1 MGTLVSVNVGR
12 AEATVHSEV
21 GATGIGK
28 TPVAGPVQVTAPL
41 AVKGV
46 SGLAGDVVCDDR
58 FHGGVDQAVYAY
70 AREELDAWAAELGRE
85 LRDGMFGENLTT
97 TGLAVS
103 DAVIG
108 ERWRIGESLLLEVSA
123 TRIPCRTFA
132 GWMDEAQWVKRFTE
146 RARPGAYLRV
156 ITPGP
161 VAVGDVITVV
171 HRPDHGI
178 TSADVTRALSARAP
192 ELLPAI
198 AALETLGVAY
208 RDAAANR
215 LKAAAGA

>member
-12 AEATVHSEV
+12 AEATEHSDV
-21 GATGIGK
+21 GVTGIGK
-28 TPVAGPVQVTAPL
+28 KSVSGPVQVTAPTV
-41 AVKGV
+41 AKGV
-46 SGLAGDVVCDDR
+46 SGLAEDSVCDDR

-70 AREELDAWAAELGRE
+70 AREDLDAWAEELGRE
-85 LRDGMFGENLTT
+85 LPDGMFGENLTT
-97 TGLAVS
+97 TGVAVS

-146 RARPGAYLRV
+146 RARPGAYFRV
-156 ITPGP
+156 IMPGP
-161 VAVGDVITVV
+161 VAPGDAITVV

-192 ELLPAI
+192 ELLRPI
-198 AALETLGVAY
+198 AALETLGIAY
-208 RDAAANR
+208 REAAAKR
-215 LKAAAGA
+215 LRD